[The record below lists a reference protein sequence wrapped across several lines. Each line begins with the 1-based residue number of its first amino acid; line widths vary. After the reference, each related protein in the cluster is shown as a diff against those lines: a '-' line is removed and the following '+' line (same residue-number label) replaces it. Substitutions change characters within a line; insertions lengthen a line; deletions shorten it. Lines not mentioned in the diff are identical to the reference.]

1 MMILTGIK
9 CGSVQLLPP
18 ALEAGEV
25 SSMCSFITRRT
36 RLSLPLYYEMARGI
50 VIALSFDFLLR
61 AQLSLSI
68 TEWRGDM
75 QNGPIVSLLTF
86 SCLQFWKYLVVGGR

>member
-1 MMILTGIK
+1 MDYPSQPISTLSVPMAMRTKVMILTVLK
-9 CGSVQLLPP
+9 CESVQLLPP

-50 VIALSFDFLLR
+50 VIALSFAFLFR
-61 AQLSLSI
+61 AQLALSR
-68 TEWRGDM
+68 TEWKGEICRMD
-75 QNGPIVSLLTF
+75 
-86 SCLQFWKYLVVGGR
+86 